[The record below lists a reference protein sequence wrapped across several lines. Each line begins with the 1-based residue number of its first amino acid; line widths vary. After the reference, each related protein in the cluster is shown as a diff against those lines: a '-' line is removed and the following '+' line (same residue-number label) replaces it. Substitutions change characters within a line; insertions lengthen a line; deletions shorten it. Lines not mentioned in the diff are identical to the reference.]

1 MPTLVTILFAAAA
14 AWLAVVLLLRWAG
27 QRYLARG
34 PRGDA
39 VTGLL
44 WHVFR
49 TYCRLMHRPRTTGLH
64 HVPASNRPGGL
75 VVVSNHTG
83 PIDPLLIQV
92 ACRFE
97 IRWMMA
103 RNMMIPQLDWLWR
116 RYRIIPVARDGRD
129 SGPAREA
136 IRHVREGGVVGIF
149 PEGGIVRPSGEIR
162 PFHNG
167 VGLIIARSGAP
178 VLLAWVTDTPAETE
192 MWKALCTPSRSRVE
206 FVDLI
211 AFPKECDPASITEAL
226 RQRLAEASGWP
237 INDQPLIPPQT
248 TADPFAA

>member
-1 MPTLVTILFAAAA
+1 MPTSVKVFFAAAA
-14 AWLAVVLLLRWAG
+14 AWLAIVLLLRWAG
-27 QRYLARG
+27 QRFLARG
-34 PRGDA
+34 PRGESLA
-39 VTGLL
+39 GLMWL
-44 WHVFR
+44 VFR
-49 TYCRLMHRPRTTGLH
+49 AYCRLMHRTRYAGRH
-64 HVPASNRPGGL
+64 HVPPTNRPGGL

-83 PIDPLLIQV
+83 PVDPLLIQS

-103 RNMMIPQLDWLWR
+103 RNMMIPQLEWLWR

-149 PEGGIVRPSGEIR
+149 PEGGIVRPSGELR

-167 VGLIIARSGAP
+167 VGLIIARTRAP
-178 VLLAWVTDTPAETE
+178 VLLVWITGTPPETE
-192 MWKALCTPSRSRVE
+192 MWNALCTPSRSRVE
-206 FVDLI
+206 FVDLVT
-211 AFPKECDPASITEAL
+211 FPEESDPAAITEAL
-226 RQRLAEASGWP
+226 RRRLAEVSGWP
-237 INDQPLIPPQT
+237 INDQPLIPPQP